1 MAEFYRIR
9 LKTKTLSVFSKNP
22 FIVEIMVT
30 AGKCISGK
38 RLKYQ
43 KKQIWNM
50 EVSHWPCMEDTYLMW

>member
-43 KKQIWNM
+43 KKQI
-50 EVSHWPCMEDTYLMW
+50 